1 MPRQSRS
8 SRPAARP
15 SAPSGPS
22 HQQSRSASTAAYPTH
37 AAPPVAHAPAGV
49 QQPRQPGM
57 MASIA
62 STAAGVAGG
71 SVIGHGISNMYV
83 LSLSFPVLHTKLL
96 SVLGSSVLPDPQ
108 KLLLPRKPPSTSNNS
123 GHPTPPPR
131 HRSVRSRPR
140 ISQSVSMRRTTSSRV
155 RITLVRLLPCSVSVG
170 SVLIAFV

>member
-71 SVIGHGISNMYV
+71 SVIGHGISNM
-83 LSLSFPVLHTKLL
+83 LF
-96 SVLGSSVLPDPQ
+96 GSSRPAEAAPPAEAPVNQQQQWASNAAAQAPQ
-108 KLLLPRKPPSTSNNS
+108 CSIEAKDFTKCLDATNDF
-123 GHPTPPPR
+123 
-131 HRSVRSRPR
+131 
-140 ISQSVSMRRTTSSRV
+140 QS
-155 RITLVRLLPCSVSVG
+155 CSYYLEALKACQS
-170 SVLIAFV
+170 AAARYQ